1 MLDSEAI
8 ERTAHRLA
16 DAFVTATPLDGFGA
30 LGDDAPTTADD
41 GYAVQARMREI
52 AGLTVGAW
60 KVGATSEA
68 AQGLLGVDAPFL
80 GGVGTTRIVP
90 SGHEFAIGE
99 WFAGGPAIEIEVGL
113 RPTAD
118 LTEVPDDP
126 LELASQVEVVPCI
139 EVVDSRF
146 GAIIG
151 PPGSCLIA
159 DNGVASALVVG
170 ESLSLDEDAVR
181 EIGSMPV
188 RLLIEGHDPVE
199 GTASM
204 ALGHPLR
211 ALAAAAQIAI
221 DLGRPIGAGEVVST
235 GTCTGLTPV
244 EPGIAVTGSVGSGS
258 ITASFV

>member
-1 MLDSEAI
+1 MLDAEAI

-16 DAFVTATPLDGFGA
+16 DAFVTATALAGVEA
-30 LGDDAPTTADD
+30 LGDDAPSTAAE

-52 AGLTVGAW
+52 AGIEVAAW

-80 GGVGTTRIVP
+80 GGVSSNRMVA
-90 SGHEFAIGE
+90 SGHAFSVSE

-118 LTEVPDDP
+118 LTDVPDDA
-126 LELASQVEVVPCI
+126 LELAEQVEVVPCI

-151 PPGSCLIA
+151 PPGACLIA

-170 ESLSLDEDAVR
+170 DVLDLDSAAIR
-181 EIGSMPV
+181 GLGSMPV
-188 RLLIEGHDPVE
+188 RLDIAGRDPIEGV
-199 GTASM
+199 ASM
-204 ALGHPLR
+204 ALGHPLE
-211 ALAAAAQIAI
+211 ALATAARIANE
-221 DLGRPIGAGEVVST
+221 LGRPIRAGEAVST

-244 EPGIAVTGSVGSGS
+244 EPGLTVTGSVGTGT
-258 ITASFV
+258 ITASFA